1 MTIVKESFGEFIRRI
16 RTEKGLTLTQ
26 LGAQLDIDS
35 GALSKIENGKKL
47 LDDNA
52 LPKLA
57 KIFELNF
64 EDLKDEFISERIA
77 EDIYRNKCSDKVLI
91 LAEVKVKYIKDR
103 NTKQSN
109 LSFDSH

>member
-1 MTIVKESFGEFIRRI
+1 VKESFGEFIRRI

-26 LGAQLDIDS
+26 LG
-35 GALSKIENGKKL
+35 
-47 LDDNA
+47 A

-77 EDIYRNKCSDKVLI
+77 EDIYRNKCSEKVLV
-91 LAEVKVKYIKDR
+91 LAEEKVKYIKNK

-109 LSFDSH
+109 LNFDSH